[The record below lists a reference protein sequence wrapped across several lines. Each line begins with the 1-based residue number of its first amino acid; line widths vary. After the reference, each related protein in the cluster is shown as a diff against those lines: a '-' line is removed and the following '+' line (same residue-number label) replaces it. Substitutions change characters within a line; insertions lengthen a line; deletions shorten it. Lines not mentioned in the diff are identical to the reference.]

1 MPDQPLEPTG
11 FSFLVIAHG
20 LLSGGSDRWVTN
32 TLSSKSTNQRQNQ
45 HMKTDTVIMSVLIAL
60 VVSIAQAAPD
70 SPTLQHTLT
79 VTPEIKKAFHS
90 GDAIK
95 IRSVTGTAPKFQTG
109 GTYRVVG
116 TCRPKTLKNATLYLG
131 NTAEAGSDAIAANA
145 GSSLYKP
152 VPNGTTKFDITF
164 TLLRPGLLH
173 VTIYDLDNHDKN
185 DNAYAGIYLGD
196 VVFRR

>member
-1 MPDQPLEPTG
+1 M
-11 FSFLVIAHG
+11 
-20 LLSGGSDRWVTN
+20 
-32 TLSSKSTNQRQNQ
+32 KK
-45 HMKTDTVIMSVLIAL
+45 HMKTTMKLTAL
-60 VVSIAQAAPD
+60 TTTITSMLASCSTAPKVKN
-70 SPTLQHTLT
+70 HTLT
-79 VTPEIKKAFHS
+79 VIPEIKKAFPS

-116 TCRPKTLKNATLYLG
+116 TCRQQTLKNAILYLG
-131 NTAEAGSDAIAANA
+131 NTAEAGSDAIAASA
-145 GSSLYKP
+145 GSSLSKALR
-152 VPNGTTKFDITF
+152 NGTTEFDITF

>member
-1 MPDQPLEPTG
+1 
-11 FSFLVIAHG
+11 
-20 LLSGGSDRWVTN
+20 
-32 TLSSKSTNQRQNQ
+32 
-45 HMKTDTVIMSVLIAL
+45 MKTGTVFTSVLIAL
-60 VVSIAQAAPD
+60 VVSIAQATPD
-70 SPTLQHTLT
+70 SPPLQHRIT
-79 VTPEIKKAFHS
+79 VIPEIKRAFHS
-90 GDAIK
+90 GDKIK

-116 TCRPKTLKNATLYLG
+116 TCRQQTLKNATLYLG
-131 NTAEAGSDAIAANA
+131 NTAETGPDAIAASA
-145 GSSLYKP
+145 GSSLSKP
-152 VPNGTTKFDITF
+152 LPHGTTKFDITF